1 MNPQILVVEDDEV
14 TGHLLK
20 FLLERDRFEVLWLKD
35 GRQLLDC
42 LEKEVIAD
50 AILLDLML
58 PYISGLQLI
67 PRIRS
72 HDRWQQVPI
81 VVITTDATE
90 EHVVQALDA
99 GADDYVTKPFR
110 AEELMARLRRVL
122 RYTKN
127 A

>member
-1 MNPQILVVEDDEV
+1 MKPQILVVEDDEV
-14 TGHLLK
+14 TGDLLK

-35 GRQLLDC
+35 GRQVLDC
-42 LEKEVIAD
+42 LENEVIAD

-72 HDRWQQVPI
+72 HDRWQKVPI

-127 A
+127 V

>member
-1 MNPQILVVEDDEV
+1 MKPQILVVEDDEV

-20 FLLERDRFEVLWLKD
+20 FLLERDRFEVVWLKD
-35 GRQLLDC
+35 GRQLLDS
-42 LEKEVIAD
+42 LKNEVIAD

-72 HDRWQQVPI
+72 HDRWQKVPI

-127 A
+127 V

>member
-1 MNPQILVVEDDEV
+1 MKSQILVVEDDEV

-20 FLLERDRFEVLWLKD
+20 FLLERDRFEVVWLKD
-35 GRQLLDC
+35 GRQLLDS
-42 LEKEVIAD
+42 LENEVIAD

-67 PRIRS
+67 PRIRN
-72 HDRWQQVPI
+72 HDRWQKVPI

-127 A
+127 V